1 VPFLMYGAT
10 TCNRARLSP
19 SFGTNGVNELA
30 QKVPVDH
37 DAVCSKAFCD
47 ILRGHRM
54 VNGN

>member
-1 VPFLMYGAT
+1 MYGAT